1 MAFYDKFP
9 YTNFQEINLDRLIH
23 ELIQVKEGLNF
34 VIENA
39 SLKYA
44 DPIQWN
50 ITHQY
55 QANTVVIDPETGIAY
70 ISTKPVPDNVT
81 ITDTNYWTPIF
92 DLSELFNDIETD
104 IGNLENGLNTAN
116 TNITANTAAIGTNAD
131 AISANTAA
139 IGTNTDA
146 ISANTTAIGNNTE
159 AIADINAD
167 LLLNVPENAKLH
179 GVVGD
184 GVTDDTIAL
193 QQVLNNYAWV
203 YLPPGEYLVSSTIIL
218 PNSHRLSGTPGAVIK
233 CTSPIAHVMD
243 LKNYAIIEHVN
254 MRCGSADRS
263 LLVRSYNKIHD
274 VHIYESTN
282 GIQVGLP
289 SVTSTGSYMTDST
302 VYDFVQTGIEFFQSN
317 DCYFSNNIWNAG
329 GSNTRANDC
338 FMNTDVYCEA
348 HTFVNCSF
356 LNGERSLVIAADKV
370 RFNRFANCYFDS
382 STQVFLNAGHETSFS
397 NCWFSNR
404 GSHGLL
410 IGGAIDTKL
419 NGCTFFN
426 CSPCGIRAAGSSKG
440 TIIDGCTF
448 AQCTQSAIHMG
459 GAQEII
465 VSDCVFSDDHLSSG
479 TATPAAFEGVPSSA
493 IITGNILKAQ
503 GGAPAAGTNIIVDN
517 NLVLS

>member
-9 YTNFQEINLDRLIH
+9 YTNFQEINLDRIIH
-23 ELIQVKEGLNF
+23 ELVEVKEDLKF
-34 VIENA
+34 VIDNA

-44 DPIQWN
+44 DPIRWN
-50 ITHQY
+50 ITKQY
-55 QANTVVIDPETGIAY
+55 QANTVVIDPSTGIAY
-70 ISTKPVPDNVT
+70 ISTKPVPDNIQ

-92 DLSELFNDIETD
+92 DLSALFSELEDDITDLNGRMTTAEGNITTNTNDIATNANNITTNTND
-104 IGNLENGLNTAN
+104 IATNTAN
-116 TNITANTAAIGTNAD
+116 IT
-131 AISANTAA
+131 
-139 IGTNTDA
+139 TNT
-146 ISANTTAIGNNTE
+146 NN
-159 AIADINAD
+159 IADLQNTIQYE
-167 LLLNVPENAKLH
+167 VPENAKLH

-218 PNSHRLSGTPGAVIK
+218 PNNHRLSGTPGAVIK

-329 GSNTRANDC
+329 DSNTRANDC
-338 FMNTDVYCEA
+338 YMNTDVYCEA

-382 STQVFLNAGHETSFS
+382 STQVFLNAGHGTSFS
-397 NCWFSNR
+397 TCWFSNR

-448 AQCTQSAIHMG
+448 AQCTQSAVHMG